1 MRFAIP
7 LSGGVL
13 SPHFGHCEQ
22 FMLIDVDGTRRAI
35 TKKQIVDS
43 PGHQPGFLPMWLA
56 EQGVSVV
63 LTGGMG
69 PRAQALF
76 QQNRINVV
84 IGVMETDPEKAV
96 MGYLNGDLRIGENVC
111 DH

>member
-1 MRFAIP
+1 MRFAVP
-7 LSGGVL
+7 LTGGML

-22 FMLIDVDGTRRAI
+22 FALIDVDPAKKVITRKHVI
-35 TKKQIVDS
+35 DS
-43 PGHQPGFLPMWLA
+43 PGHQPGFLPTWLA

-76 QQNRINVV
+76 QQNRIKVV
-84 IGVMETDPEKAV
+84 IGVMESNPDRAV
-96 MGYLNGDLRIGENVC
+96 LDYLNGKLVVGDNVC

>member
-7 LSGGVL
+7 LSGGML

-22 FMLIDVDGTRRAI
+22 FALIDVDVATKTI
-35 TKKQIVDS
+35 QKKQVVDS
-43 PGHQPGFLPMWLA
+43 PGHQPGFLPVWLA

-76 QQNRINVV
+76 QQKRITVV
-84 IGVMETDPEKAV
+84 IGVMENDPDKAV
-96 MGYLNGDLRIGENVC
+96 LNYLNGRLAIGENVC

>member
-7 LSGGVL
+7 LSGGVI

-22 FMLIDVDGTRRAI
+22 FVLVDVDTTEKTIVG
-35 TKKQIVDS
+35 KQIVDS
-43 PGHQPGFLPMWLA
+43 PRHQPGFLPLWLA
-56 EQGVSVV
+56 EKGVSVV

-76 QQNRINVV
+76 QQNRISVV
-84 IGVMETDPEKAV
+84 VGVMESDPEKAV
-96 MGYLNGDLRIGENVC
+96 LGYLNGGLKIGDNVC

>member
-7 LSGGVL
+7 LVGGAV

-22 FMLIDVDGTRRAI
+22 FALIDVDAARKSIVR
-35 TKKQIVDS
+35 KQIVDS
-43 PGHQPGFLPMWLA
+43 PGHQPGFLPTWLA

-76 QQNRINVV
+76 QQNRIDVV
-84 IGVMETDPEKAV
+84 VGVVESDPERAV
-96 MGYLNGDLRIGENVC
+96 LNYLNGSLKIGDNIC

>member
-7 LSGGVL
+7 LVGGAI

-22 FMLIDVDGTRRAI
+22 FALIDVDATKR
-35 TKKQIVDS
+35 TVVKKQIVGS
-43 PGHQPGFLPMWLA
+43 PGHLPGFLPTWLA

-84 IGVMETDPEKAV
+84 IGVMETDPERAV
-96 MGYLNGDLRIGENVC
+96 LNYLNGSLKIGDNVC